1 MFLEPTI
8 QPGESVL
15 VHAAASGVGT
25 AATQLCRAFGH
36 RCLATTSTGKLDRV
50 RELGADT
57 VIDRQEE
64 DFVDV
69 VRRVTGGRGVDVILD
84 PVGGAYLTRN
94 VAALARGGRLVNI
107 GLLGGAK
114 AELPIGLLLTR
125 RLRVIGSVLRSRSRA
140 EKVEITAAL
149 LERAWPL
156 VTSGGVSPVI
166 HATMPIDRADE
177 AHGMLRRNETV
188 GKVVLTF
195 PG

>member
-1 MFLEPTI
+1 M
-8 QPGESVL
+8 
-15 VHAAASGVGT
+15 
-25 AATQLCRAFGH
+25 
-36 RCLATTSTGKLDRV
+36 
-50 RELGADT
+50 
-57 VIDRQEE
+57 
-64 DFVDV
+64 
-69 VRRVTGGRGVDVILD
+69 ILD